1 MHGTTALLEAVKN
14 SNDDVMEILLA
25 NGAQLCMSEHL
36 AASVLCQTVSDGDIV
51 LLKRLLRAGIPV
63 NAADYDKRTAA
74 HIAAAEGNAAALR
87 TLSENGADLTLKD
100 RWKQTAGHEAK
111 RSKGTI
117 KKEMH
122 RTLTASTHAGVSVAS
137 LESR

>member
-14 SNDDVMEILLA
+14 SNDGVMDILLA

-111 RSKGTI
+111 RSKGPI
-117 KKEMH
+117 KKELN
-122 RTLTASTHAGVSVAS
+122 RTLTASAHAGVSVAS